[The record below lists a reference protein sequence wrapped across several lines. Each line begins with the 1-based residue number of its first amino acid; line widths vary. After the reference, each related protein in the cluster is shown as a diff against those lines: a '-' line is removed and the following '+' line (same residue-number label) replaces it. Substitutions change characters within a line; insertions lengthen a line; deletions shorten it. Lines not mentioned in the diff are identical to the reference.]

1 VIFIVWDTRGEG
13 SDSDAVFWC
22 GPANG
27 HDGQGWSDD
36 IREAI
41 DYSTCLEGGDLAH
54 ADLRTARETVHRG
67 VQRGRVEVQ
76 EIV

>member
-1 VIFIVWDTRGEG
+1 VILIVWDTRGDG
-13 SDSDAVFWC
+13 HDSDNVFWC
-22 GPANG
+22 GPTNG

-41 DYSTCLEGGDLAH
+41 DYATRPDPRDEAD
-54 ADLRTARETVHRG
+54 ADLTVARETVQRG
-67 VQRGRVEVQ
+67 AQRGRVDVQ